1 MILPYDIARCSGTD
15 HAACSDCRRREPGR
29 AEWQTC
35 IEPPIEH
42 GRCDAYIP
50 PVWRT
55 TTKAVQR

>member
-1 MILPYDIARCSGTD
+1 MTLPYDVARCRGTD

-35 IEPPIEH
+35 IEPPIQD

-50 PVWRT
+50 PVWPKT
-55 TTKAVQR
+55 AKAVQR